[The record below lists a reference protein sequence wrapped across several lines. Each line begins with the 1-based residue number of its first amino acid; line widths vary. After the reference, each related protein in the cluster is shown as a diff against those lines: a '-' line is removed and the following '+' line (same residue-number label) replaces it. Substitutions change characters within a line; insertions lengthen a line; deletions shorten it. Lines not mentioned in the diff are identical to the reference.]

1 MLRAD
6 YIFSYWIF
14 AWFLLYYFKIIKN
27 YNPFFA
33 IILGLIFNTLQL
45 LGYLYYKNYK
55 KSLLFIIANIFLK
68 IIPFYLIKNKT
79 INQKDISFT
88 IFLFILFI
96 IYSRYNNKN
105 QIKSFL
111 KSLKSKKIDSPFSYL
126 LNKLFNNL

>member
-14 AWFLLYYFKIIKN
+14 TWFLLYYFKLIN

-33 IILGLIFNTLQL
+33 IIIGLIFNTLQL

-55 KSLLFIIANIFLK
+55 KSILFIIGNFFIK

-79 INQKDISFT
+79 IKKKDILFT
-88 IFLFILFI
+88 IFLFVIFV
-96 IYSRYNNKN
+96 IYSHYNDKN
-105 QIKSFL
+105 QFTFFLNNLKIKNINDQL
-111 KSLKSKKIDSPFSYL
+111 SYY
-126 LNKLFNNL
+126 LNKLLFNNL

>member
-14 AWFLLYYFKIIKN
+14 IWFLLYYFRLIN

-33 IILGLIFNTLQL
+33 IIIGLIFNTLQL

-55 KSLLFIIANIFLK
+55 KSILFIIGNFFLK

-79 INQKDISFT
+79 IKQKDILFT
-88 IFLFILFI
+88 IFLFVIFL
-96 IYSRYNNKN
+96 IYSHYNDKN
-105 QIKSFL
+105 QFTFFFKNL
-111 KSLKSKKIDSPFSYL
+111 KTKNINDQLSYY

>member
-1 MLRAD
+1 MLRPD
-6 YIFSYWIF
+6 FIFSYWIF
-14 AWFLLYYFKIIKN
+14 TWFLLYYFKLTN

-33 IILGLIFNTLQL
+33 ITLGLIFNTLQL

-79 INQKDISFT
+79 IKQKDILFT
-88 IFLFILFI
+88 IFLLIIFI
-96 IYSRYNNKN
+96 IYSYTNRKN

-111 KSLKSKKIDSPFSYL
+111 KSLKSKNIDSPFSYY
-126 LNKLFNNL
+126 LNKLFTP

>member
-6 YIFSYWIF
+6 FIFSYWIF
-14 AWFLLYYFKIIKN
+14 IWFLLYYFKIIKN

-68 IIPFYLIKNKT
+68 IIPFYLIENKT
-79 INQKDISFT
+79 IKKRYFVYN
-88 IFLFILFI
+88 IFINN
-96 IYSRYNNKN
+96 IYNLYHYNRKN
-105 QIKSFL
+105 QLKSFL
-111 KSLKSKKIDSPFSYL
+111 KSLKSKNIDSPFSYY

>member
-79 INQKDISFT
+79 IKQKDILFT
-88 IFLFILFI
+88 IFLLIIFI
-96 IYSRYNNKN
+96 IYSRYNRKN
-105 QIKSFL
+105 QIKSFI
-111 KSLKSKKIDSPFSYL
+111 KSLKSKNIDSPFSYY